1 VIYLI
6 KLTLV
11 NSKTKS
17 TQESTARSYR
27 SPIRRRQADLT
38 RTRIAQAARQ
48 LFFDKGYAATTI
60 ESIAVAAGV
69 APQTVYA
76 VFRSKEGIVM
86 DLVGRA
92 SFGSTYD
99 ALVEQA
105 LKEKDPA
112 IGLQL
117 AARIACQIHDAQ
129 RAEFSLLRSA
139 GIMTPAVAALEEE
152 FASSRFEAQA
162 GLIDL
167 VVRSGQLRS
176 HLKKSD
182 ARDIL
187 WALTGRELY
196 WMLVVDKGW
205 SSVRYQEWLADL
217 LCAALLEP
225 KMKAR
230 HERKAHA
237 KTLDGTKNLTPRRQD
252 AKVT

>member
-1 VIYLI
+1 L
-6 KLTLV
+6 KAK
-11 NSKTKS
+11 SKS
-17 TQESTARSYR
+17 TPESTVRSYR

-48 LFFDKGYAATTI
+48 LFFEKGYSATTI
-60 ESIAVAAGV
+60 ESIALTAGV
-69 APQTVYA
+69 ALQTVYA
-76 VFRSKEGIVM
+76 VFRSKEGIVI

-92 SFGSTYD
+92 SFGATYD
-99 ALVEQA
+99 ALVEEA

-112 IGLQL
+112 IRLQL

-162 GLIDL
+162 ELIDL

-217 LCAALLEP
+217 LCAALLQP

-230 HERKAHA
+230 PKKERAR
-237 KTLDGTKNLTPRRQD
+237 TPG
-252 AKVT
+252 K

>member
-1 VIYLI
+1 M
-6 KLTLV
+6 KT
-11 NSKTKS
+11 KTKS
-17 TQESTARSYR
+17 TPESTVRSYR

-38 RTRIAQAARQ
+38 RTRIAEAGRR
-48 LFFDKGYAATTI
+48 LFFEKGYSATTI

-99 ALVEQA
+99 ALVKEA

-112 IGLQL
+112 IRLQF

-162 GLIDL
+162 ELIDL
-167 VVRSGQLRS
+167 LVRSGQLQS

-196 WMLVVDKGW
+196 WMIVVDKGW

-217 LCAALLEP
+217 LCVALLQP
-225 KMKAR
+225 KMKDS
-230 HERKAHA
+230 RKSKRA
-237 KTLDGTKNLTPRRQD
+237 KLP
-252 AKVT
+252 

>member
-1 VIYLI
+1 V
-6 KLTLV
+6 KAK
-11 NSKTKS
+11 SKS
-17 TQESTARSYR
+17 TPESTVRSYH
-27 SPIRRRQADLT
+27 SPVRRRQADLT
-38 RTRIAQAARQ
+38 RTCIAEAARQ
-48 LFFDKGYAATTI
+48 LFFEKGYSATTI
-60 ESIAVAAGV
+60 ESVAAAAGV

-99 ALVEQA
+99 ALVAEA

-112 IGLQL
+112 IRLQI

-152 FASSRFEAQA
+152 FACSRFEAQA
-162 GLIDL
+162 ELIDL
-167 VVRSGQLRS
+167 LVRSGQLWP
-176 HLKKSD
+176 HLKKSE

-205 SSVRYQEWLADL
+205 SSGRYQEWLADL
-217 LCAALLEP
+217 LCAALLQP
-225 KMKAR
+225 KMNAP
-230 HERKAHA
+230 RKRKRA
-237 KTLDGTKNLTPRRQD
+237 KPPGK
-252 AKVT
+252 